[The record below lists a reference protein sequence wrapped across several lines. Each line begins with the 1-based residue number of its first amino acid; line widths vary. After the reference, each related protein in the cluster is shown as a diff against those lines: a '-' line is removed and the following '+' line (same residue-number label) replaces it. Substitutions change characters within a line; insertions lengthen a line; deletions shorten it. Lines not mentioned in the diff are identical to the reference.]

1 MPRPRRESDD
11 VYNTRRRLKRQAAR
25 EAKAGNAQLAE
36 NLTRLANATYAQ
48 NFAGKYTYASA
59 TLSNIENIRRYQRKR
74 DISIFEGVS
83 RETPQRRARLNAN
96 ASREE
101 RRKAQRARARDQ
113 KKRDRARRAAER
125 AKREEQAAL
134 EAALEALKANAWSNN
149 IPRRLSGWQRQALF
163 ASTAHIWT
171 GKTYRQREESIMESL
186 DVGSLEEAF
195 AKMSQDINADQ
206 LANAS
211 AEEKYALTT
220 AFARLGR

>member
-1 MPRPRRESDD
+1 MARPRRASDD

-48 NFAGKYTYASA
+48 NFAGKYTYSSA
-59 TLSNIENIRRYQRKR
+59 TLANLENIRRYQQKR
-74 DISIFEGVS
+74 DISIFESVS
-83 RETPQRRARLNAN
+83 RETPQRRGRRNAN

-101 RRKAQRARARDQ
+101 RRKAQRARVRDQ
-113 KKRDRARRAAER
+113 KKRERARRAADR

-134 EAALEALKANAWSNN
+134 EAALEALKANSWREN

-163 ASTAHIWT
+163 ASSAHLWQ
-171 GKTYRQREESIMESL
+171 GKPYSQREQSIMSAL
-186 DVGSLEEAF
+186 DVNTLEEAF
-195 AKMSQDINADQ
+195 AKMTKDINADQ

-220 AFARLGR
+220 AFSRLR